1 MGVISNINTCTCTR
15 HLNISEQ
22 CLQCTNNHLPVMT
35 YLMLLFIT
43 VDKEKVNQI
52 FVYNNVLSQDKK
64 DCFSNI
70 FFRIYK
76 TSTIYTRAV
85 T

>member
-1 MGVISNINTCTCTR
+1 
-15 HLNISEQ
+15 
-22 CLQCTNNHLPVMT
+22 MT

-64 DCFSNI
+64 DRFSNI
-70 FFRIYK
+70 FF
-76 TSTIYTRAV
+76 
-85 T
+85 

>member
-1 MGVISNINTCTCTR
+1 
-15 HLNISEQ
+15 
-22 CLQCTNNHLPVMT
+22 MT

-64 DCFSNI
+64 DRFSNI
-70 FFRIYK
+70 FLE
-76 TSTIYTRAV
+76 STKHQLSIRERLPGFLCLAV
-85 T
+85 PCLYNFYLLQVRFHLLNQIL